1 MSKEIKIHFNQPYSP
16 ENKRFG
22 NFIIKDKAL
31 YSIVEEGKAQYDY
44 VGEAVWIKS
53 IRQNYETNDVEIQL
67 GYYYL
72 GQEKEITVSREA
84 LQTRELPKLMTKGV
98 GVQKHVV
105 DTVSLFLT
113 IQEKDAPYIVSH
125 SGLGWDQ
132 ENQRQFKLHEI
143 IGSSNSNSEYTGMFD
158 VKPKGTFEAWEEGV
172 KTHVIPFPNLSL
184 ALVLGLSA
192 PVASL
197 ISNAVDIETLIVHI
211 FGESSTGKTRSVK
224 LAVSAFGKPSDSHDG
239 LVQSWNGT
247 QKSIIQKMSGVHGVP
262 IVLDESSMTR
272 IKNFTNFIYQ
282 VAMGIESSRLT
293 QEIKQRERGKW
304 SGVILSTGEVSLL
317 GKSDQNTG
325 LRVRTIELDN
335 LAWTNSAEHAE
346 ALDKVIT
353 NNYGHAGPKFVKH
366 LLTYETDQIVTK
378 WEHWSKKCYEAME
391 VTDQFSQRIA
401 NKLALITVTAE
412 LMNETFDFK
421 VDVEAI
427 LNVLLEVE
435 QATVEERNIAD
446 RAYMIFQQ
454 KVYQNRS
461 KFQSVYFAEKAYEC
475 YGKITKKSDYLEVAV
490 LTEVF
495 KKWMAEADFADIS
508 VLLKAFRDKGWLDH
522 DKDKFTKKRSIK
534 DISEARPLTYC
545 IKLPKDFLVEKE
557 DGTPPSPPVRIR
569 PKKTSQPS
577 DNVESFF
584 MDGVE

>member
-44 VGEAVWIKS
+44 VGEAVWIKY

-224 LAVSAFGKPSDSHDG
+224 LAVSSFGKPSDSHDG

-401 NKLALITVTAE
+401 NKLAIITVTAE

-495 KKWMAEADFADIS
+495 KKWMTEADFADIS